1 MATPHPTGWW
11 VTQQPR
17 NLLIE
22 IGNCSGRV
30 RFLIQDRDRKFTATF
45 DVVFAA
51 EAIQVL
57 RTPVR
62 APRANAY
69 ASDGSGP
76 FGGRASTSTTT
87 TAIARPAPWNKRRQ
101 LGLTNQFPMCRWGAS
116 CGEIA
121 SVG

>member
-76 FGGRASTSTTT
+76 FGGRCWTGCWSLDAAL
-87 TAIARPAPWNKRRQ
+87 AIDVGRVRRPLQQPSPAPR
-101 LGLTNQFPMCRWGAS
+101 LGTSAAS
-116 CGEIA
+116 WA
-121 SVG
+121 